1 MKKIFTLLLL
11 SGLALF
17 AKEYYSKVEP
27 YELRTI
33 SSNVSGQ
40 VTFADENKEGKV
52 LDKKAYVKIDDKLDL
67 VELSNVNKKIA
78 LLKNTLQLNEAMK
91 KNYDEILVKKQ
102 KNYDNIKA
110 LKTKSV
116 IEKDREFYEVVST
129 QNTLL
134 STAKEVDNLKVQ
146 INDLNL
152 RAAQLEKNIADKSL
166 TANGQVLYSLS
177 VKEGQVVSPG
187 MELSKVADIS
197 KAKLTIFLNAADMKD
212 AKTKSLYLNGKK
224 TDYKINRLWN
234 IADTTH
240 LSSYKAEIIIK
251 APKHFSEL
259 MKVEFK

>member
-1 MKKIFTLLLL
+1 MNKILSLLLL
-11 SGLALF
+11 TSVALF

-27 YELRTI
+27 YEILTI

-40 VTFADENKEGKV
+40 VTFADEKKEGKL
-52 LDKKAYVKIDDKLDL
+52 LDKKAYIKIDDKLDRI
-67 VELSNVNKKIA
+67 ELTNVNKKIT
-78 LLKNTLQLNEAMK
+78 LLKNTLKLNESMK
-91 KNYDEILVKKQ
+91 KNYEEILAKKQ

-116 IEKDREFYEVVST
+116 IEKDREFYDLVST
-129 QNTLL
+129 QNTLI

-152 RAAQLEKNIADKSL
+152 RAAQLRKSIADKSQS
-166 TANGQVLYSLS
+166 AKGHVLYALS
-177 VKEGQVVSPG
+177 VKEGQVVNPG

-197 KAKLTIFLNAADMKD
+197 KAKLTVYLNSKDMKD
-212 AKTKSLYLNGKK
+212 AKSKTVYLNGKK
-224 TDYKINRLWN
+224 TDYKIDRLWM
-234 IADTTH
+234 IADTIH

-259 MKVEFK
+259 MKVELK